1 MTTYTYDERIVS
13 DLHKDTYGF
22 RPVSGWWT
30 EWKESDED
38 GKQAIWDMLLESYDQ
53 TMAYEKRQQE
63 EAVAAFQERLDSLVE
78 LGAADRDMAIRWV
91 LQGLDLSENDLC
103 YGADYVCYC
112 LGLPYSMAGAFT
124 EAVEELV
131 AFNRCK
137 SLMEG

>member
-63 EAVAAFQERLDSLVE
+63 EAVAAFQERLDSLVQ

-124 EAVEELV
+124 EAVDELV